1 MYSSDRV
8 QWFYFFPWDIYRMH
22 VYFSHPWLV
31 LRFHGLIPLFRSGN
45 AEDLLLVHFWV
56 AGCSLGQLFSVNS
69 SSHFPKGKQILV
81 PTSCLV
87 SQVLM
92 LSSHFS
98 FSQDSPASTSWARCR
113 VETRMMTWVLTRP
126 LSSPG
131 LGGPGPARS
140 WTRWTK
146 ELSASHQCSIKSCFS
161 TWHVA
166 GSVAELGLP
175 GSWPLVFACW
185 WLISFLF
192 KWTCLPYLVFSF
204 SLFFPF
210 LLSKDGSS
218 TSFLR

>member
-1 MYSSDRV
+1 MTHAQNSWPYSS
-8 QWFYFFPWDIYRMH
+8 FPKWKCRTS
-22 VYFSHPWLV
+22 V
-31 LRFHGLIPLFRSGN
+31 
-45 AEDLLLVHFWV
+45 LVHFWV
-56 AGCSLGQLFSVNS
+56 AGCSLSQLFSVNS

-87 SQVLM
+87 SQVLI

-98 FSQDSPASTSWARCR
+98 FSQDNPASTSWARCR
-113 VETRMMTWVLTRP
+113 VETRMMTWVLTSP

-140 WTRWTK
+140 WTRLTK
-146 ELSASHQCSIKSCFS
+146 ELSASHQFSIKSCFS

-175 GSWPLVFACW
+175 GSWHLIFACW

-192 KWTCLPYLVFSF
+192 KWTCLPYFGF
-204 SLFFPF
+204 F
-210 LLSKDGSS
+210 LLIVLSILAFQRWKQHQLS
-218 TSFLR
+218 